1 MELSAILN
9 ARLPSRDGR
18 WSLRFSDGRID
29 AIEPYSIGKT
39 SHAPGEL
46 DAGGGL
52 VTRRLV
58 DPHLHLD
65 LAYTLDIVEE
75 NQSGTL
81 LEAIAL
87 WSEAKKLLQPDE
99 VRARALRAIHEEL
112 RFGTGLIRSHVDVA
126 SASQMRLCEGVLA
139 AREATRD
146 LLVIQLVAFPQDGLI
161 RDPNAVD
168 LMRSAIRSGV
178 DLVGGIPHI
187 ERTQREG
194 IAHLEQVF
202 DLAAELDADIDV
214 HIDETDDPASRY
226 TEHLASLTIQRG
238 WHGRVTAS
246 HVCALASYDDAHA
259 ARVMDL
265 LAEAD
270 INVITNPGVNL
281 HLQGRFDRYPKRRGL
296 TRVSELLKRG
306 VTCAAGQ
313 DCIRDPFYPLGN
325 GKMLDQAFLLVHAD
339 HMSSPAQ
346 IQQAFEMVCG
356 KAAEVMRID
365 HHAIEVGATANVLVF
380 DVTDVTELVRLRPTP
395 QQVIRQARTL
405 DI

>member
-1 MELSAILN
+1 MSDLLDRYRWIVVALFALPLLLGIAFLLSE
-9 ARLPSRDGR
+9 RLSGPQP
-18 WSLRFSDGRID
+18 L
-29 AIEPYSIGKT
+29 E
-39 SHAPGEL
+39 
-46 DAGGGL
+46 
-52 VTRRLV
+52 
-58 DPHLHLD
+58 LD
-65 LAYTLDIVEE
+65 LADVPAEE
-75 NQSGTL
+75 IRVYVAGAVQRPGVYPLTDGDRWIDA
-81 LEAIAL
+81 LEAAGGPTADANL
-87 WSEAKKLLQPDE
+87 AAVDLAR
-99 VRARALRAIHEEL
+99 RARDED
-112 RFGTGLIRSHVDVA
+112 TIRVPSLSGVDVA

-246 HVCALASYDDAHA
+246 HVCALASYDDVHA

-346 IQQAFEMVCG
+346 IQQAFEMVC
-356 KAAEVMRID
+356 
-365 HHAIEVGATANVLVF
+365 
-380 DVTDVTELVRLRPTP
+380 
-395 QQVIRQARTL
+395 
-405 DI
+405 

>member
-29 AIEPYSIGKT
+29 AIEPYSAGKT

-46 DAGGGL
+46 DADGGL
-52 VTRRLV
+52 VTRQLV

-87 WSEAKKLLQPDE
+87 WTEAKKRLQPDD
-99 VRARALRAIHEEL
+99 VRARALRAIREEV

-139 AREATRD
+139 AREAARE

-161 RDPNAVD
+161 RDPKAVD

-178 DLVGGIPHI
+178 DLLGGIPHI

-194 IAHLEQVF
+194 IAHLEKVF

-214 HIDETDDPASRY
+214 HIDETDDPASHY

-246 HVCALASYDDAHA
+246 HVCALASYDDVHA

-270 INVITNPGVNL
+270 INVVTNPAVNL

-306 VTCAAGQ
+306 VPCAAGQ

-339 HMSSPAQ
+339 HISTPAQ

-380 DVTDVTELVRLRPTP
+380 DVRDITELVRLRPTP
-395 QQVIRQARTL
+395 QHVIRRARTL
-405 DI
+405 DL